1 MRVEPPQSS
10 EKPWQAT
17 VLTLFPEAF
26 PGVLATSV
34 IGTAEKNRIW
44 ALETVDIRDFAANK
58 HRNVDDTPAGG
69 GPGMVFRPDVSAAAI
84 DSVLRKED
92 SAALDE
98 RPLIYLTPR
107 GAPLTQKRVR
117 ELALGPGLIVFCGRF
132 EGLDQRVI
140 EARQMEE
147 ISIGDFVLAGGEV
160 AAQVMIEACVRLLP
174 GVLGKCESTQD
185 ESFED
190 GLLEYPLYT
199 RPREWEGRDIPD
211 VLLSG
216 NHKAVAA
223 WRSDKQKEIT
233 KARRPDLW
241 DIWQQG
247 DGHERD

>member
-1 MRVEPPQSS
+1 M
-10 EKPWQAT
+10 
-17 VLTLFPEAF
+17 LTLFPEAF
-26 PGVLATSV
+26 PGTLGTSV
-34 IGTAEKNRIW
+34 IGTAQKNRIW

-58 HRNVDDTPAGG
+58 HRNVDGTPAGG
-69 GPGMVFRPDVSAAAI
+69 GPGMVFRPDVSSAAI
-84 DSVLRKED
+84 DSVVLPTGD
-92 SAALDE
+92 SVADLGPDTGV

-117 ELALGPGLIVFCGRF
+117 ELASGPGLIVFCGRF

-140 EARQMEE
+140 ESRQMEE

-160 AAQVMIEACVRLLP
+160 AAQMMIEACVRLLP
-174 GVLGKCESTQD
+174 GVLGASDSTVS

-199 RPREWEGRDIPD
+199 RPRSWDGRDIPE

-216 NHKAVAA
+216 NHKAIAK
-223 WRSDKQKEIT
+223 WQFEQQKQVT
-233 KARRPDLW
+233 KARRPDMW
-241 DIWQQG
+241 ADWIARTGHKG

>member
-1 MRVEPPQSS
+1 MRAEQSQSS

-17 VLTLFPEAF
+17 VLTLFPDAF

-84 DSVLRKED
+84 DSVVPQG
-92 SAALDE
+92 

-107 GAPLTQKRVR
+107 GAPLTQKRAR
-117 ELALGPGLIVFCGRF
+117 ELAHGPGLIVFCGRF

-140 EARQMEE
+140 EGRQMEE

-174 GVLGKCESTQD
+174 GVLGASESIED

-199 RPREWEGRDIPD
+199 RPKEWEGQDIPD
-211 VLLSG
+211 VLRSG
-216 NHKAVAA
+216 HHKAIAE
-223 WRSDKQKEIT
+223 WRLEKQKEIT

-241 DIWQQG
+241 ALWQARQ
-247 DGHERD
+247 DTSS